1 MFQDQNQFSQS
12 YEPTADLAIASYQK
26 ALSWL
31 DSNGTDDTDTD
42 ALETL
47 IRRDCIADIWD
58 LLSDNQKLTVNTLDA
73 KLRSKKDIL
82 AREFHPFAGKNPD
95 RWWWTFYA

>member
-1 MFQDQNQFSQS
+1 MLQDPDRQS
-12 YEPTADLAIASYQK
+12 PSHKNTPDQAITSYVE
-26 ALSWL
+26 ALGWL
-31 DSNGTDDTDTD
+31 DSNETDDTDTD

-58 LLSDNQKLTVNTLDA
+58 SLSDDQKLKVDTLDV
-73 KLRSKKDIL
+73 KLRSKKKIL
-82 AREFHPFAGKNPD
+82 SREFYPFIGKSPD